1 MEEKDEKMET
11 KNETDTSTPL
21 SQLFQRGFA
30 RSEGKPQTE
39 DIEP

>member
-11 KNETDTSTPL
+11 KNETDPSTPL

-30 RSEGKPQTE
+30 RSEGKPHTE
-39 DIEP
+39 HIEP